1 MKDALLDHAMFGDM
15 MGKQDGLPWLPLETP
30 AYTEL
35 TDGVRWTIKKLGR
48 LPLVRGYFLGLQPMR
63 EENWILLR
71 DEEIWMSLTPMELES
86 QAPHL
91 LAARGHTVIMGFGLG
106 VLTYNVLQN
115 ENVDRVTVIEI
126 ENEVVDLIDDSADML
141 SWPNIGKL
149 ELVYEDALD
158 WTPDGS
164 VDVVLADIW
173 PNLGS
178 ENLRPDMQQIYKNVK
193 PKVIA
198 GWGMELDYIDW
209 MHENGKEPGDESL
222 ETYVAYAKDIGL
234 PLIEQDNPEYPKWA
248 LEAAKN
254 VIMY

>member
-1 MKDALLDHAMFGDM
+1 MKGSLLHHAMFGNM
-15 MGKQDGLPWLPLETP
+15 MGRQDGMPWRPLVVP

-35 TDGVRWTIKKLGR
+35 TDGVRWTIKDAGR
-48 LPLVRGYFLGLQPMR
+48 LPLVRGYFLGLQPMQHP
-63 EENWILLR
+63 NWILLR

-91 LAARGHTVIMGFGLG
+91 YAARGHTVIMGFGMG

-115 ENVDRVTVIEI
+115 ENVDRVTVIEL

-149 ELVYEDALD
+149 DFVYEDALD
-158 WTPDGS
+158 WKPGS
-164 VDVVLADIW
+164 TVDVVLADIW
-173 PNLGS
+173 PNLGETS
-178 ENLRPDMQQIYKNVK
+178 LRPDMQQIYRNVK
-193 PKVIA
+193 PTTIA

-209 MHENGKEPGDESL
+209 MSDQGHEPGDEDMHN
-222 ETYVAYAKDIGL
+222 YRDYAKAIGL
-234 PLIEQDNPEYPKWA
+234 PLIEIDNPDYPQWA
-248 LEAAKN
+248 MEAAKN